1 MKKLILLV
9 AGCLVML
16 WTPTVQA
23 QEEVLPET
31 SEFKDPKTR
40 VWFNTYG
47 NLRISKRLYWDA
59 QTHFRFEETANTPFI
74 GQVGQVYNRHALGYI
89 YSKNINFSLG

>member
-59 QTHFRFEETANTPFI
+59 QTHLGSRKPPIPRLLGKLGKSIIDTP
-74 GQVGQVYNRHALGYI
+74 
-89 YSKNINFSLG
+89 